1 MLAGGGGRP
10 GGGEL
15 PVGGGEQQGEMAEL
29 RVLLIAIVYPC
40 CILGV
45 NIASG
50 RPGECAFLAV
60 DPGVISMDARE
71 SAGWTVVVPP
81 AAKHPSNPLM
91 REDKVWEVRWD
102 NTYPTTRWDEAKQKF
117 RMWYGSS
124 FSCDRAPKKTDSFP
138 NPVDGCGHPTWHQQ
152 FPDKVPLQT
161 KKGLSGIMYA
171 ESTDGIV
178 WEKPAL
184 NLIPWGSTSTDSC
197 TRIGRG
203 QCITGRSYPKCLNGS
218 LGGGDLARVNLTFPQ
233 AVAYCRQNARCQ
245 GFTAEIDKCSVD
257 NSTIM
262 KVHFKDGYG
271 ASRLTNTKGW
281 SAWRD
286 NAKGSSFGVVNGT
299 NIVSMNTG
307 GDGVVYDVHDVNES
321 RRYKLLGG
329 MDFHL
334 CEKRPSSNV
343 AVDGTTWPPC
353 HLTYF

>member
-1 MLAGGGGRP
+1 
-10 GGGEL
+10 
-15 PVGGGEQQGEMAEL
+15 
-29 RVLLIAIVYPC
+29 
-40 CILGV
+40 
-45 NIASG
+45 
-50 RPGECAFLAV
+50 
-60 DPGVISMDARE
+60 
-71 SAGWTVVVPP
+71 
-81 AAKHPSNPLM
+81 
-91 REDKVWEVRWD
+91 
-102 NTYPTTRWDEAKQKF
+102 
-117 RMWYGSS
+117 
-124 FSCDRAPKKTDSFP
+124 
-138 NPVDGCGHPTWHQQ
+138 
-152 FPDKVPLQT
+152 
-161 KKGLSGIMYA
+161 MYA

-245 GFTAEIDKCSVD
+245 GFTAKVDKCSVN

-262 KVHFKDGYG
+262 NVHFKDGYG

-307 GDGVVYDVHDVNES
+307 GDGVVYDVRDVNES
-321 RRYKLLGG
+321 RRYKLFGG

-334 CEKRPSSNV
+334 CDKRPSSNV
-343 AVDGTTWPPC
+343 AVDGTAWPPC
-353 HLTYF
+353 HLTGVDYSADGIHFEHGFNESTIPASQFYDIVGQNDGTLDVAIYDEHLGHFWGLVRVDAGFVGRPGISVLIFWLAFGSRLR